1 MKRKSTG
8 EYPANWK
15 EIAKDVKDAAG
26 WKCVRCGHPDDYKLP
41 PELRKGYGLTVHHL
55 DIDPSNCAWWNIP
68 ALCQKCHLQIQHKVV
83 MEQPFMFPH
92 SEWFKPY
99 VAAYY
104 AVVEGLLPMTRNY
117 YDSLVISRR
126 EFVEQWMEY
135 FLKLGQGFTPIPGTD
150 HFEEAW

>member
-1 MKRKSTG
+1 MPRKSIG
-8 EYPANWK
+8 EYPPNWN
-15 EIAKDVKDAAG
+15 EIAKAVKDAAG
-26 WKCVRCGHPDDYKLP
+26 WECVRCGHSHDVKA
-41 PELRKGYGLTVHHL
+41 GYMLTVHHL
-55 DIDPSNCAWWNIP
+55 DMDCSNCAWWNIP

-92 SEWFKPY
+92 SDWFKPY

-126 EFVEQWMEY
+126 EFVEQWMDY
-135 FLKLGQGFTPIPGTD
+135 FLKLGQHFTPIPGTD

>member
-1 MKRKSTG
+1 MPRKSTG
-8 EYPANWK
+8 EYPPNWK
-15 EIAKDVKDAAG
+15 EIAKAVKDAAG
-26 WKCVRCGHPDDYKLP
+26 WKCVRCGHRHD
-41 PELRKGYGLTVHHL
+41 PENGYTLTVHHL

-68 ALCQKCHLQIQHKVV
+68 ALCQRCHLQIQSKVV

-126 EFVEQWMEY
+126 EFVEQWMDY
-135 FLKLGQGFTPIPGTD
+135 FLKMGQGFTPILGTD